1 MTQYE
6 KDNWRNL
13 GRIADAMEKIAK
25 QLEKQET
32 RAEKSMEKLKTFQ
45 EMLKKPV
52 NEEAVLLNGCYLL
65 ERWDACKHK
74 IYNTDPTLKI
84 MEAAWI
90 KWYDNEIQFASKDEN
105 VIYALHH
112 KANYLQELINEFYSA
127 KINLK
132 FSIISN
138 DKDYDG

>member
-1 MTQYE
+1 MTQFE
-6 KDNWRNL
+6 KDNAQNL
-13 GRIADAMEKIAK
+13 KTIANAMVKIAK
-25 QLEKQET
+25 QFEKQET

-52 NEEAVLLNGCYLL
+52 NEGAVLLSGCYLY

-90 KWYDNEIQFASKDEN
+90 KWYDNEIQFASKNEN
-105 VIYALHH
+105 VIHALHR
-112 KANYLQELINEFYSA
+112 KSIYLNELINEFYSA

-132 FSIISN
+132 FSIIFD